1 MQEANLLDVAH
12 EAIPY
17 EDVVCVGLFQPSGAI
32 DGMSLGLAGE
42 EAQNVPRWSLVA
54 VTPSRVCILAVRSI
68 VPYVTVSHPRLFAA
82 LDRATT
88 VAHTTTRTALTIVVL
103 TDTKTGLQYRFECPT
118 SHSLGH
124 AAYVIKEL
132 DAQVVEKN

>member
-1 MQEANLLDVAH
+1 MPPGPTSE
-12 EAIPY
+12 
-17 EDVVCVGLFQPSGAI
+17 S
-32 DGMSLGLAGE
+32 
-42 EAQNVPRWSLVA
+42 VPRWSLVA

-88 VAHTTTRTALTIVVL
+88 VAHTTTRMALTVLVL
-103 TDTKTGLQYRFECPT
+103 TDTKSGLQYRFECPT

-124 AAYVIKEL
+124 GAYVIKEL
-132 DAQVVEKN
+132 DAQVVEQN